1 LRGRL
6 FSFPPVRSNG
16 DFTPHALFSPSEPV
30 PSGPMSLI
38 TIPPEW
44 APQRAIWTAWPSD
57 PDLWEADLEPARE
70 EVAAM
75 VRAFALGERVR
86 VLAATPEAAKSAVG
100 RVGTAKVIVATFD
113 DIWLR
118 DTGPIF
124 AREKKKPVALGFQF
138 NGWGGKYQLAGDA
151 DVGARIAEEAGVP
164 YRANHFVLEG
174 GAIEMDGEGTL
185 LTTRQCLLNPNRNAG
200 WDEAKAEAALKDA
213 LGVTKVLWLDEGL
226 ANDHTDGHIDNLA
239 RFVAP
244 GVVVCQAPYKKDANA
259 AVLDRIH
266 EQLREMTDAK
276 GRRLTVH
283 RIPSPG
289 LVLGEDDEPVP
300 ASHMNFLIGAK
311 TVVVPIYSDS
321 GDDAVRAI
329 GALFPNRQTIG
340 LSSHAILTGGGSF
353 HCITQQ
359 EPA

>member
-1 LRGRL
+1 M
-6 FSFPPVRSNG
+6 
-16 DFTPHALFSPSEPV
+16 T
-30 PSGPMSLI
+30 

-44 APQRAIWTAWPSD
+44 AAHKAIWTAWPSAA
-57 PDLWEADLEPARE
+57 DLWGEDLEPARA

-75 VRAFALGERVR
+75 VRALADGGAGDKVRILAHGREAEASAKLALG
-86 VLAATPEAAKSAVG
+86 KSAEVLPG
-100 RVGTAKVIVATFD
+100 AFG
-113 DIWLR
+113 DIWFR

-124 AREKKKPVALGFQF
+124 TVGGGALGFQF
-138 NGWGGKYQLAGDA
+138 NGWGGKYQLPHD
-151 DVGARIAEEAGVP
+151 DEVSARIALLAGAA
-164 YRANHFVLEG
+164 YKRHDFILEG

-185 LTTRQCLLNPNRNAG
+185 LTTRQCMLNPNRNPT
-200 WDEAKAEAALKDA
+200 WTEAAAELELKRA
-213 LGVTKVLWLDEGL
+213 LGVEKVLWLDEGL

-244 GVVVCQAPYKKDANA
+244 GRVVCQAAYGKNDPNA
-259 AVLDRIH
+259 DVYEEIALS
-266 EQLREMTDAK
+266 LAAMTDAR
-276 GRRLTVH
+276 GRKLEVV

-289 LVLGEDDEPVP
+289 LIVDEDGDAVP
-300 ASHMNFLIGAK
+300 ASHMNFIIGNS

-321 GDDAVRAI
+321 GDDAVKALSV
-329 GALFPNRQTIG
+329 LFPSRKVIG